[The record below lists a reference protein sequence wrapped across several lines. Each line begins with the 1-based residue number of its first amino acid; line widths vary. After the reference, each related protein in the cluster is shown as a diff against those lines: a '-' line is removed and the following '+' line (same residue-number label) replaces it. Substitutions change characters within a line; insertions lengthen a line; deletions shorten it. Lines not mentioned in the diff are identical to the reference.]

1 MAYNVL
7 FGFSFKTSQNS
18 FKIADFPLFYGGCGL
33 STSLPKTLSCDPLG
47 VTGKMTGMRVF
58 MGGLEGWGKYEW
70 GNIGGAGL
78 FFAGSFGDFGDG
90 DGTAIE
96 GDFFALAGG

>member
-1 MAYNVL
+1 MA
-7 FGFSFKTSQNS
+7 
-18 FKIADFPLFYGGCGL
+18 
-33 STSLPKTLSCDPLG
+33 
-47 VTGKMTGMRVF
+47 GMRVF
-58 MGGLEGWGKYEW
+58 MGGLEGWEKCEW

-78 FFAGSFGDFGDG
+78 FFAGSFGDFGEG

>member
-1 MAYNVL
+1 MS
-7 FGFSFKTSQNS
+7 FSVFLSKPLKTPLKS
-18 FKIADFPLFYGGCGL
+18 KISPLFTAVAAFPPQ
-33 STSLPKTLSCDPLG
+33 SPKPLI
-47 VTGKMTGMRVF
+47 VTRLGSGKMTGMRVF

-90 DGTAIE
+90 DSTTIE
-96 GDFFALAGG
+96 GDFFALARG